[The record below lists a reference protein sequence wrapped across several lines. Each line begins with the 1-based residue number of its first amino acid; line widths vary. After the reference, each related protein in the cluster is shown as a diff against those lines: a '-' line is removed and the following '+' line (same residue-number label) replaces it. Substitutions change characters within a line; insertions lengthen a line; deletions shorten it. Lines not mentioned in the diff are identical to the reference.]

1 MRALIAVLSSLTLGI
16 ALAACGDHV
25 PESEAAKEL
34 GNKPKQTLD
43 AVKDKVNAA
52 GEQDKARNEGADTQ

>member
-1 MRALIAVLSSLTLGI
+1 MRGLIALPAVLVLV
-16 ALAACGDHV
+16 AVLAACGDHV

-34 GNKPKQTLD
+34 GKQPKQTLD